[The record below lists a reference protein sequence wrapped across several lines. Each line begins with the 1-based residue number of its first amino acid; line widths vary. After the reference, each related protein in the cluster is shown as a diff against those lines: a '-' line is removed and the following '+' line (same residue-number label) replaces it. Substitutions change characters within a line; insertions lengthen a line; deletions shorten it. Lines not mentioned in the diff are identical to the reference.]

1 MPSGTVKVAVS
12 NGWVTLEGQVE
23 LDFQRRAAARS
34 VRDLLGVTGVSNLIT
49 IRPSNSAD
57 IQHRVE
63 EAFRR
68 NAQIDAG
75 HVAVAVSGGRVA
87 LRGAVTSLAEKEAA
101 ERAAFAAPGVIS
113 VQNDI
118 EVRAHAFT

>member
-1 MPSGTVKVAVS
+1 VQVSVS
-12 NGWVTLEGQVE
+12 NGWVTLEGAVE
-23 LDFQRRAAARS
+23 GDFQRRAAARS
-34 VRDLLGVTGVSNLIT
+34 VRDLWGVTGVSNLIT
-49 IRPSNSAD
+49 IKPSNPAD
-57 IQHRVE
+57 VE
-63 EAFRR
+63 RRIAEAFRR

-75 HVAVAVSGGRVA
+75 HVAVAVSGGRVV
-87 LRGAVTSLAEKEAA
+87 LRGSVTSLAEKEAA